1 MLEGEWHAFYS
12 KKQMIISGKLHYN
25 NKNIN
30 KSGPVTITNFY
41 RLKGSNQLVEVT
53 QVCSV
58 KENPTLESC
67 NYLFGDGEYLGIVD
81 AWVRAGK
88 RI

>member
-12 KKQMIISGKLHYN
+12 KQQMTISEKLHYN
-25 NKNIN
+25 NKN
-30 KSGPVTITNFY
+30 KSRPVTITNFY

-58 KENPTLESC
+58 EENPTLESC

-81 AWVRAGK
+81 AWVRVGK